1 MADARRANEKDLA
14 DWIAGALDD
23 RMPGRLL
30 LEDLLPG
37 LKPEL
42 QAWKQAVRDM
52 LERRGINV
60 YWTPNGREKK
70 QGET

>member
-1 MADARRANEKDLA
+1 MADGRRENEVDLA
-14 DWIAGALDD
+14 DWIESALED
-23 RMPGRLL
+23 RMPGGVS

-60 YWTPNGREKK
+60 YWDPNGRERRK
-70 QGET
+70 